1 MKCPQC
7 NYVSF
12 EGLYSC
18 KKCGFVFARKGS
30 GEAGD
35 DLNSLLFQTDSEGKE
50 KAREDEPSNVQ
61 KTVASIRE
69 SLNEIEG
76 KEHGQNEEGS
86 QDQPIQIETDE
97 LKLRIDDEYVEKSK
111 QFPDH
116 SEINWEESVPL
127 SSDAINFGTND
138 GTVHDVKETPDV
150 QETGVPYTE
159 TEEFKAEIKRIGEKL
174 QQIEESPAQVE
185 QLDSISDTTQ
195 GFDISKVKKG
205 GFWIR
210 VAATIIDNVILYM
223 LAGILSAVG
232 IIALGMGSA
241 GLEALDEDSMFQLFG
256 PLYLFNSILTIVYY
270 TYFHGNTGQTPGK
283 MVCKIKVV
291 NLKGERLGYP
301 RSFLRW
307 VGYIISSFVFC
318 LGFLWIVWDKNKQ
331 GWHDK
336 IAGSYVIS
344 IK

>member
-30 GEAGD
+30 GEAGE
-35 DLNSLLFQTDSEGKE
+35 DLNSLLFQTDNEGKE
-50 KAREDEPSNVQ
+50 KSRKDEPSNVQ

-76 KEHGQNEEGS
+76 TEQGQNAKGFQE
-86 QDQPIQIETDE
+86 QPIQVETDE

-127 SSDAINFGTND
+127 SSDEIYFGTND
-138 GTVHDVKETPDV
+138 GTVHDVGETADIKK
-150 QETGVPYTE
+150 TDVPYTE
-159 TEEFKAEIKRIGEKL
+159 TEEFKTELRRIGEKL
-174 QQIEESPAQVE
+174 QQIDESPVQAE
-185 QLDSISDTTQ
+185 QLNSVTDTTQ
-195 GFDISKVKKG
+195 GFDIAKVKKG

-210 VAATIIDNVILYM
+210 YAAWIIDNIILNVIGAILLRIGSVAFN
-223 LAGILSAVG
+223 LASSGLQN
-232 IIALGMGSA
+232 
-241 GLEALDEDSMFQLFG
+241 LEAEEMLSIIIPYIVFMFFVDIA
-256 PLYLFNSILTIVYY
+256 YF
-270 TYFHGNTGQTPGK
+270 TYFHGSTGQTPGK
-283 MVCKIKVV
+283 MLCKLKVV
-291 NLKGERLGYP
+291 GLNGERLGYP
-301 RSFLRW
+301 RAFLRW
-307 VGYIISSFVFC
+307 VGYIPSFVLF
-318 LGFLWIVWDKNKQ
+318 LGFLWIVWDTNKQ

-336 IAGSYVIS
+336 IAGSYVVS
-344 IK
+344 TK